1 MSLSQLLDLPDWP
14 EVDFAEFGPVERQP
28 LSKIQRLTARFLGRN
43 YLAIPHVTQQ
53 DEVDVTTFEA
63 RRAAWNTARPEA
75 KITPMAPLAKA
86 VVAALKRYPK
96 FNVSLERDGVT
107 LVLKHYFNVGIAIDS
122 PQGLLVGVV
131 READAKTISQIGA
144 EISTLA
150 EKARTKG
157 LSMPEMSGGSMTIS
171 SLGHIGGTGFTPI
184 INAPEVA
191 VLGVSRTQLR
201 PLPDQDGQLTW
212 HKMLPLSLSY
222 DHRVINGADAARFV
236 ITIGEELAAIE
247 DFA

>member
-1 MSLSQLLDLPDWP
+1 MTLSQLSDLPDWP
-14 EVDFAEFGPVERQP
+14 DVDFAEFGPVERQP

-53 DEVDVTTFEA
+53 DEVDITAFEA
-63 RRAAWNTARPEA
+63 RRTAWNAARPDA

-86 VVAALKRYPK
+86 LVAALKRYPK
-96 FNVSLERDGVT
+96 FNSSLERDGVT
-107 LVLKHYFNVGIAIDS
+107 LVLKQYLNVGIAIDA

-131 READAKTISQIGA
+131 RGADAKTLGEIGA
-144 EISTLA
+144 EISSLA
-150 EKARTKG
+150 EKARAKG
-157 LSMPEMSGGSMTIS
+157 LSMQEMSGGSMTIS

-212 HKMLPLSLSY
+212 RKMLPLSLSY

-236 ITIGEELAAIE
+236 IAIGEELDAIE